1 MDLIVILLVGIL
13 GIAAGVA
20 IGIVAGRRKSVEA
33 QTRCKILEAR
43 LADKEADFTNRMAE
57 KDESF
62 RRILSEKEEAH
73 RAYDAQIRKNSAD
86 ALEEMQKRFDETVAK
101 MQEQLKN
108 STADLLKQRQHEF
121 EESSKAD
128 ISRRRPWPTTLCA
141 TLNWAASS
149 RPISSICV
157 SRARLLGSAPNGF
170 PTPSGAATMCRESGA
185 RPC

>member
-128 ISRRRPWPTTLCA
+128 ISRIVQPLEQTIDGMKKAVADNTVRHA
-141 TLNWAASS
+141 E
-149 RPISSICV
+149 
-157 SRARLLGSAPNGF
+157 LGSQLSTNIEHLEIVHINTF
-170 PTPSGAATMCRESGA
+170 FLFNIN
-185 RPC
+185 